1 MSLTNSQ
8 KKLLEEY
15 RKLPEFSKQVLVLF
29 SLAYLEV
36 NQTKIFALVNSPPF
50 KAFRY
55 GTIKLDTLKHHL
67 QELKQL
73 TLLNLSEGKAFR
85 CNPEILEIIARESI
99 KEGTFLVAARTI
111 EYAVEESYRM
121 ENNDILVLGRIGLYR
136 GDKDIFGEFERIKT
150 SKRNYYSLK
159 DSDYYVLKVLSV
171 LNNPYDPEFMQT
183 FEFPSDYF
191 EMFYG
196 TIISLSI
203 ENGIPN
209 PEATEFVIELCKKQ
223 DKRITGIIPDL
234 VCEDLLFQGR
244 LKERDEIYKLTQKI
258 HENANPF
265 NDGIKYFIQNKADKA
280 IPFFE
285 SGIVYRKRTTNKKN
299 YLLESYLSVVYFFV
313 LLKTGESDNYQTA
326 MNYSARIAKE
336 VNHPFRFPFQSLYGL
351 CLFVSGLERDANR
364 INLGYLPPSS
374 EDFWNVFVFGIVL
387 YWTNP
392 STSHKSLT
400 YLKKSLT
407 NVRKSNYKWME
418 MQLLDLITKI
428 EKTESKEALELKKEL
443 GSFFISD
450 TIEKKEDWHI
460 ILNALSSLKSKTAA
474 VNTNQP
480 DKKRIAWFIGYDKK
494 RNTVLEIHPIE
505 QSYSEKTGWS
515 AGKPISLKRLKTD
528 SSKIPFLLEQD
539 IRATNYIR
547 AYSQNYYGG
556 LDYSL
561 DANVLLE
568 LVGHPYLFWMDLK
581 TRFDLERGEPELTVE
596 ENEADNTIQLLLH
609 PEEIKDEERFTLQLE
624 TPSRLKLIV
633 FSKEHRQIAKILS
646 GLDVKIPREAKE
658 QVLKAIT
665 NLSSSILIQSD
676 IGGAESQTE
685 KVEATSTPYLQLIP
699 YDAGLRVTGFCRPFT
714 GKGPYY
720 KPGKGG
726 KNLIADIEGKKL
738 STTRNLLEE
747 ELRFS
752 ELLRLCPTLQS
763 INLVSEYEWI
773 LESPETCLEVL
784 SEIQTIGDIVVIEWP
799 EGERFRI
806 KKQADISKF
815 HMGIKKDNDWFSVN
829 GTLDLGNKEIIEM
842 QVLLELL
849 GQSQS
854 RFIKMNDGSFLALTA
869 TFRKQLDELRAF
881 SESTKEGL
889 RFSPLISPLMEDFA
903 SQVASL
909 KADKA
914 WKAQLERLKEI
925 KDFKPELPNTLQ
937 ATLRDYQTEGYEW
950 LARLSHWGVGAC
962 LADDMGLGKT
972 IQSLAIL
979 LTRAAKGPSLVI
991 APSSVCMNWH
1001 TESLRF
1007 APTLNTIQYGGNN
1020 RIEIIENLKPFD
1032 LIVCSYGMIQ
1042 QEDVA
1047 ETFKSVDWQ
1056 VIILDEAQAIKN
1068 MSTKRSQAVMSLKAG
1083 FRLLTT
1089 GTPIENHLGELWNL
1103 FRFLNPGLLGS
1114 MEKFNERYAIP
1125 IERYKDKTVRNQLK
1139 KLIQPFILRRLKNQ
1153 VLDELPEK
1161 TDITLQVELSDKERS
1176 FYEALRLNAIK
1187 KLTSKEMPAGQ
1198 KHLQILAE
1206 IMKLRRACCNTKLVE
1221 AKMDL
1226 PSSKFEA
1233 FIEILEE
1240 LLENKH
1246 KALVFSQF
1254 VDHLSLIRKY
1264 LEEKKISFQYLDGST
1279 TMKDRK
1285 LRVDAFQRGEGEV
1298 FLISLKAGG
1307 TGLNLTAA
1315 DYVIHMDPWWNPA
1328 VEDQA
1333 SDRAHRIGQK
1343 RPVTVYRLVA
1353 KDTIEEKIVNLHKH
1367 KRDLA
1372 DSLLE
1377 ETDMS
1382 GKISADELLSLLKGG

>member
-1 MSLTNSQ
+1 MSITANQ
-8 KKLLEEY
+8 KILLEEY
-15 RKLPEFSKQVLVLF
+15 RKLPEFSKQVATLF
-29 SLAYLEV
+29 SLTYFEI
-36 NQTKIFALVNSPPF
+36 NQTRMYAMVNSSPF
-50 KAFRY
+50 KSFRY
-55 GTIKLDTLKHHL
+55 GTIKLDTLKHHV
-67 QELKQL
+67 QELKRL
-73 TLLNLSEGKAFR
+73 TLLILPEGKGYK
-85 CNPEILEIIARESI
+85 CNPEIIELIARESI
-99 KEGTFLVAARTI
+99 SDGIFKIAARTI
-111 EYAVEESYRM
+111 EYAAEESYQLT
-121 ENNDILVLGRIGLYR
+121 NNDIFVLARIALYR
-136 GDKDIFGEFERIKT
+136 GDKNIFGEFERIKK
-150 SKRNYYSLK
+150 SKRYIYSLK
-159 DSDYYVLKVLSV
+159 DSNYYLFQVLSV
-171 LNNPYDPEFMQT
+171 LNNPYDLEFLKT
-183 FEFPSDYF
+183 FVFPSEYF
-191 EMFYG
+191 EQFYSN
-196 TIISLSI
+196 TIFLSM

-209 PEATEFVIELCKKQ
+209 PEPIEFIVQLCKAE
-223 DKRITGIIPDL
+223 DKRITGMILDL
-234 VCEDLLFQGR
+234 VCEHLFFQGR
-244 LKERDEIYKLTQKI
+244 FLEREEIYSLREKLVGTP
-258 HENANPF
+258 NPF
-265 NDGIKYFIQNKADKA
+265 SDGLKYFIEDKVDET
-280 IPFFE
+280 ISFFE
-285 SGIVYRKRTTNKKN
+285 SGISHMKKKANNKN
-299 YLLESYLSVVYFFV
+299 YTLNSYLSIVYFFA
-313 LLKTGESDNYQTA
+313 LLKKGESENYQSA
-326 MNYSARIAKE
+326 KDYSLKISKDI
-336 VNHPFRFPFQSLYGL
+336 NHPFRFSFQSLYGL
-351 CLFVSGLERDANR
+351 CQFVSGMERDVNR
-364 INLGYLPPSS
+364 INIGYLPPSS
-374 EDFWNVFVFGIVL
+374 IDFWNIFIYAVVL
-387 YWTNP
+387 YWINP
-392 STSHKSLT
+392 KLSDKSLP
-400 YLKKSLT
+400 YLKKSLV
-407 NVRKSNYKWME
+407 NVKRSNYKWQE
-418 MQLLDLITKI
+418 MQLLDLIAKI
-428 EKTESKEALELKKEL
+428 EKTESKDALKLKKDL
-443 GSFFISD
+443 NSFFIAD
-450 TIEKKEDWHI
+450 IIEKKEHWHI
-460 ILNALSSLKSKTAA
+460 ILNALSSIKIKPTAA
-474 VNTNQP
+474 NKDQP
-480 DKKRIAWFIGYDKK
+480 DRKRIAWYIGYDRK
-494 RNTVLEIHPIE
+494 RNICLEIEPVE

-515 AGKPISLKRLKTD
+515 SGKPISLKRLKND
-528 SSKIPFLLEQD
+528 SSKIPFLSDQD
-539 IRATNYIR
+539 IRAISYIK

-561 DANVLLE
+561 DSNVLVE
-568 LVGHPYLFWMDLK
+568 LVGHPFLFWSDFK

-596 ENEADNTIQLLLH
+596 ENNADNTIKLLLH
-609 PEEIKDEERFTLQLE
+609 PNNIDENEKYTLHLE

-633 FSKEHRQIAKILS
+633 FSNEHRQIAKILS
-646 GLDVKIPREAKE
+646 GLNVKIPKEAKE

-685 KVEATSTPYLQLIP
+685 KVEAFSKPYLHLLP
-699 YDAGLRVTGFCRPFT
+699 YDEGLRITGFCRPFA

-726 KNLIADIEGKKL
+726 KILIAEIEGKKL

-747 ELRFS
+747 EMRFS

-763 INLVSEYEWI
+763 ISLVSEYEWI
-773 LESPETCLEVL
+773 LEEPETCLEVL
-784 SEIQTIGDIVVIEWP
+784 SEIQTIGDIAVIEWP

-829 GTLDLGNKEIIEM
+829 GTLDLGNKDVIEM

-849 GQSQS
+849 GQSPS
-854 RFIKMNDGSFLALTA
+854 RFIKMSDGSFLALTA
-869 TFRKQLDELRAF
+869 TFRKQLDELQAF
-881 SESTKEGL
+881 SELTKDGL
-889 RFSPLISPLMEDFA
+889 RFSPLIAPLMEDMTL
-903 SQVASL
+903 QVASL

-914 WKAQLERLKEI
+914 WKSQVEKLKEI
-925 KDFKPELPNTLQ
+925 KNFKPELPNTFQ
-937 ATLRDYQTEGYEW
+937 ATLRDYQIEGFEW

-979 LTRAAKGPSLVI
+979 LTRAASGPSLVI

-1007 APTLNTIQYGGNN
+1007 APTITTIQFGGKN
-1020 RIEIIENLKPFD
+1020 REEVVKNLKPYD
-1032 LIVCSYGMIQ
+1032 VLVCSYGMIQ

-1047 ETFKSVDWQ
+1047 EILKSVGWQ
-1056 VIILDEAQAIKN
+1056 VVILDEAQAIKN

-1114 MEKFNERYAIP
+1114 LEKFNERFAIP
-1125 IERYKDKTVRNQLK
+1125 IEKNKDKSARNQLK
-1139 KLIQPFILRRLKNQ
+1139 KLIQPFLLRRMKNQ

-1161 TDITLQVELSDKERS
+1161 TDITLQVELSDKERA

-1187 KLTSKEMPAGQ
+1187 KLASKDLLPGQ

-1221 AKMDL
+1221 AKIDL

-1233 FIEILEE
+1233 FTEILEE

-1254 VDHLSLIRKY
+1254 VDHLSIIKKY

-1279 TMKDRK
+1279 PMKDRK
-1285 LRVDAFQRGEGEV
+1285 TRVDAFQKGEGEV

-1353 KDTIEEKIVNLHKH
+1353 KDTIEAKIVDLHKH

-1382 GKISADELLSLLKGG
+1382 GKISADELLNLLKGG